1 MDKANNTKKEDLDE
15 EKLVEKLKPLI
26 EQATG
31 ILQETHGAIKA
42 LDPDGKIARSAQHK
56 TADSEAT
63 HEEQHLAQGLTEVWY
78 LLYIYRT
85 LRCKYIAR
93 GAGTDS
99 SGGVAYG

>member
-63 HEEQHLAQGLTEVWY
+63 HEEQHLAQGLTEV
-78 LLYIYRT
+78 
-85 LRCKYIAR
+85 
-93 GAGTDS
+93 
-99 SGGVAYG
+99 